1 MIAVFGSGS
10 WGTALA
16 AALARNNK
24 SVITIWGRD
33 LEVLEQIKT
42 KNINQKYLPNVSLPE
57 NLTAEQNL
65 EAILQKNSDILIA
78 IPSKGFVEFIHKIKP
93 YLTKEHRIVWATKG
107 LEPSTGRMLHEVIE
121 SELGIK
127 QVYAVL
133 SGPSF
138 ALEVAKNLPTA
149 VTIATK
155 NRTFGNDLINYFHC
169 DTFRVYLSDDIVGV
183 QLGGAIKNILA
194 VAAGLSD
201 GLGFGANARA
211 ALITRGLA
219 EMMRLGNAMNA
230 KIETLQGLAGVG
242 DVILT
247 CTDDKSRN
255 RRFGLSLAKGVT
267 SNSAQ
272 KQVGQVVEAAHN
284 VAELCKLAAE
294 NDIELPIAEQVY
306 LVLKE
311 KISPQQAAENLVARK
326 PRDE

>member
-127 QVYAVL
+127 QVYAIL